1 MKRLMTGLTVL
12 LLSACTMTNG
22 SGSAATAMASAQPG
36 AVNGD
41 EDGLIC
47 ERVRVTGTR
56 IPKKVCMTRA
66 QREAQYQQAQEDIR
80 DMQSRRIQDYS
91 GIPL

>member
-1 MKRLMTGLTVL
+1 MTGLTVL

-22 SGSAATAMASAQPG
+22 SGSAATAMASSAQPG

-41 EDGLIC
+41 EDALIC